1 MIKLIRIAVQLD
13 NLSSIVAMKLSFIVN
28 LINFYITTFF
38 LYLMNK
44 LLANLIKIRSCA
56 ILKCFNQFDSFFD
69 GLFHCLLSLAHEK
82 NLPFPSS

>member
-13 NLSSIVAMKLSFIVN
+13 NLSSIVGMKLSFIVN

-56 ILKCFNQFDSFFD
+56 IYKCFNRFDRFFD
-69 GLFHCLLSLAHEK
+69 GLLHSLLSLAHVK
-82 NLPFPSS
+82 NMPSPSS

>member
-13 NLSSIVAMKLSFIVN
+13 NLSSIVGMRLSFIVN

-38 LYLMNK
+38 LYRMNK

-56 ILKCFNQFDSFFD
+56 ILKCFNQFDSFLMDYFTA
-69 GLFHCLLSLAHEK
+69 FCL
-82 NLPFPSS
+82 